1 VAERVTLQTIA
12 DELGVSRT
20 TVSNAYNRPD
30 QLAPELRERI
40 METARGLGYAGPDPA
55 ARRLRSG
62 RRPAVALMFSARL
75 SYAFTDPAAVALLQG
90 LTEATEDK
98 GYELLLLPGYRGEET
113 EFVAVRDAVVG
124 AFCLY
129 CMPDEHPAVQAA
141 LERRLPVIIVDEPRL
156 PGAFYVGI
164 DDRGGAR
171 MAAEHVARLGHERA
185 AIVIDS
191 IGHDG
196 RRGLATSERIAT
208 SVHRISRE
216 RIAGY
221 FDGLPGGGDGVPVYE
236 TPANEQ
242 TVAADAVDAL
252 LARDQPPTALL
263 CATDVIALGA
273 IDALRAR
280 GLRVPEDIS
289 VTGYDDIPAAAGADL
304 TTVRQPLVEK
314 GRQAG
319 RLLLEPNTEREV
331 ILPLELMVRGSTGPP
346 PA

>member
-1 VAERVTLQTIA
+1 VTLQTIA

-129 CMPDEHPAVQAA
+129 CMPDEHPAVKAA
-141 LERRLPVIIVDEPRL
+141 LDRRLPVIIVDEPRI

-171 MAAEHVARLGHERA
+171 LAAEHVARLGHERVA
-185 AIVIDS
+185 VVIDS

-196 RRGLATSERIAT
+196 RRGLATPERIAT

-221 FDGLPGGGDGVPVYE
+221 FDGLRGSGDGVPVYE
-236 TPANEQ
+236 TPANEH
-242 TVAADAVDAL
+242 TVAQDAVDAL
-252 LARDQPPTALL
+252 LAREPAPTALL

-280 GLRVPEDIS
+280 GLRVPEDVS

-304 TTVRQPLVEK
+304 TTVHQPLVDK

-331 ILPLELMVRGSTGPP
+331 ILPLELVVRGSTGPP
-346 PA
+346 PTA

>member
-12 DELGVSRT
+12 DALGVSRT

-113 EFVAVRDAVVG
+113 ESVAVRDAVVG

-129 CMPDEHPAVQAA
+129 CMRDDHPAVRAA
-141 LERRLPVIIVDEPRL
+141 LDRRLPVIIVDEPRL
-156 PGAFYVGI
+156 PGAFFVGI

-171 MAAEHVARLGHERA
+171 LAAEHVAGLRHERVA
-185 AIVIDS
+185 VVIDRMLDDGYS
-191 IGHDG
+191 GFASPERLAAPGH
-196 RRGLATSERIAT
+196 R
-208 SVHRISRE
+208 VSRE
-216 RIAGY
+216 RVAGY
-221 FDGLPGGGDGVPVYE
+221 FDGLPGGDVPVYE
-236 TPANEQ
+236 TPANERG
-242 TVAADAVDAL
+242 VAAAAVDAL
-252 LARDQPPTALL
+252 LGLAAPPTALL
-263 CATDVIALGA
+263 CATDQIALGA
-273 IDALRAR
+273 LEALAER
-280 GLRVPEDIS
+280 GVRVPEDLS
-289 VTGYDDIPAAAGADL
+289 VTGFDDIPAAAGAEL

-331 ILPLELMVRGSTGPP
+331 ILPLELVVRGSTGPP

>member
-1 VAERVTLQTIA
+1 VTLQTIA
-12 DELGVSRT
+12 DALGVSRT

-30 QLAPELRERI
+30 QLAPELRKRI
-40 METARGLGYAGPDPA
+40 METARSLGYAGPDPA

-113 EFVAVRDAVVG
+113 ESVAVRDAVVG

-129 CMPDEHPAVQAA
+129 CMRDDHPAVRAA
-141 LERRLPVIIVDEPRL
+141 LDRRLPVIIVDEPRL
-156 PGAFYVGI
+156 PGAFFVGI

-171 MAAEHVARLGHERA
+171 LAAEHVAGLGHERVA
-185 AIVIDS
+185 VVIDRMLDDGYS
-191 IGHDG
+191 GFASPERLAARGH
-196 RRGLATSERIAT
+196 R
-208 SVHRISRE
+208 VSRE
-216 RIAGY
+216 RVAGY
-221 FDGLPGGGDGVPVYE
+221 FDGLPGGGVPVYE
-236 TPANEQ
+236 TPANERG
-242 TVAADAVDAL
+242 VAAAAVDAL
-252 LARDQPPTALL
+252 LGVAAPPTALL
-263 CATDVIALGA
+263 CATDQIALGA
-273 IDALRAR
+273 LEALAER
-280 GLRVPEDIS
+280 GVRVPEDVS
-289 VTGYDDIPAAAGADL
+289 VTGFDDIPAAAGAEL

-331 ILPLELMVRGSTGPP
+331 ILPLELVVRGSTGPP

>member
-1 VAERVTLQTIA
+1 MTLQTIA
-12 DELGVSRT
+12 DALGVSRT

-40 METARGLGYAGPDPA
+40 MATARELGYAGPDPA

-98 GYELLLLPGYRGEET
+98 GYELLLLPGRRGEET

-129 CMPDEHPAVQAA
+129 CMPDGHPAVQAA
-141 LERRLPVIIVDEPRL
+141 LDRRLPVIIVDEPRL

-164 DDRGGAR
+164 DDRAGAR
-171 MAAEHVARLGHERA
+171 CAAEHVAALGHERVA
-185 AIVIDS
+185 VVIDRMRDD
-191 IGHDG
+191 GHSG
-196 RRGLATSERIAT
+196 FSSPERIAA
-208 SVHRISRE
+208 SGHRGSRE
-216 RIAGY
+216 RVAGY
-221 FDGLPGGGDGVPVYE
+221 LDGLPSGGDGIPVYE
-236 TPANEQ
+236 TPANERG
-242 TVAADAVDAL
+242 VAGAAVEAL
-252 LARDQPPTALL
+252 LALGSPPTALL
-263 CATDVIALGA
+263 CATDQIALGA
-273 IDALRAR
+273 LEALDAR

-289 VTGYDDIPAAAGADL
+289 VTGFDDVPAAAGADL

-331 ILPLELMVRGSTGPP
+331 ILPLELVVRGSTGAP

>member
-141 LERRLPVIIVDEPRL
+141 LDRRLPVIIVDEPRL

-171 MAAEHVARLGHERA
+171 LAAEHVAQLGHERA
-185 AIVIDS
+185 AVVIDS

-196 RRGLATSERIAT
+196 RRGLATPERIAT

-221 FDGLPGGGDGVPVYE
+221 FDGLPGGGGAVPVYE

-242 TVAADAVDAL
+242 GVAADAVDAL
-252 LARDQPPTALL
+252 LAREQPPTALL

-280 GLRVPEDIS
+280 GLRVPDDVS

-304 TTVRQPLVEK
+304 TTIRQPLVEK

>member
-1 VAERVTLQTIA
+1 
-12 DELGVSRT
+12 
-20 TVSNAYNRPD
+20 
-30 QLAPELRERI
+30 
-40 METARGLGYAGPDPA
+40 
-55 ARRLRSG
+55 
-62 RRPAVALMFSARL
+62 
-75 SYAFTDPAAVALLQG
+75 
-90 LTEATEDK
+90 
-98 GYELLLLPGYRGEET
+98 
-113 EFVAVRDAVVG
+113 
-124 AFCLY
+124 
-129 CMPDEHPAVQAA
+129 
-141 LERRLPVIIVDEPRL
+141 
-156 PGAFYVGI
+156 
-164 DDRGGAR
+164 
-171 MAAEHVARLGHERA
+171 MAAEHVARLGHERTA
-185 AIVIDS
+185 VVIDS

-196 RRGLATSERIAT
+196 RRGLATPERIAT
-208 SVHRISRE
+208 SCKRQPRA
-216 RIAGY
+216 RRRLLRRAARRRRRR
-221 FDGLPGGGDGVPVYE
+221 PVYE
-236 TPANEQ
+236 TPANSQ